1 MHECSG
7 TECQSLEKN
16 FHISAEIDSNCVCW
30 CQLCAGLWSLTGS
43 VGAPHWPFSPDMSA
57 GPKSTFL
64 LAEHSHGTLLKKA
77 ATSSWPEISVQYK
90 VLSHNTSGLKPVG
103 SILILLVQNAR
114 LQEELCGH
122 RTYSAS
128 GKTGIMNFT
137 EVWTKVCF

>member
-7 TECQSLEKN
+7 IEYQSLEKE
-16 FHISAEIDSNCVCW
+16 FHISAEIDSNSVCW

-43 VGAPHWPFSPDMSA
+43 VEGVPHCPFSPDMSA

-64 LAEHSHGTLLKKA
+64 LAEHSHGTPLKKA
-77 ATSSWPEISVQYK
+77 ATRSWPEISVQYK
-90 VLSHNTSGLKPVG
+90 VLSHNTSDLKPVG
-103 SILILLVQNAR
+103 SIVILLVQKAR
-114 LQEELCGH
+114 LQEELCGR

-137 EVWTKVCF
+137 EVWTKV